1 MSKNKFNFGSAIR
14 LAFISLVICG
24 LVFPILVT
32 GVAQVLMPY
41 QANGDIVRIN
51 GREVGSSLIAQNFT
65 SPMFFHSRNATES
78 ASGVD
83 PDITLQDAYAQIP
96 RIEEAT
102 GISSNALK
110 QLIDENTE
118 KTLWVVG
125 DSYVNVLK
133 LNLILIQEYPTVY
146 ASFN

>member
-83 PDITLQDAYAQIP
+83 PDITLQDAYAQVP

-118 KTLWVVG
+118 KTLWVVS